1 MRWTPGGQSG
11 DVEDR
16 RGQSYGGG
24 FRGGPASIGII
35 LVLLVLSLLTGR
47 NLLGLLGPGTIDSI
61 ESPSQTSGPPGDESP
76 EEKRLFQFVD
86 FVVGD
91 AQNTWAQLLGNGY
104 RRATVVVFRG
114 ATPTAC
120 GVGQSAMGPFYCPL
134 DEKVY
139 IDLGFY
145 DELRRRFGAPGDFAQ
160 AYVITHETR
169 ASRAASARN
178 RCAGASAP
186 GTASRCGEPALGAAG
201 TAGRLPRRG
210 VGTFDRTAQPPRARG
225 RRRGA
230 QRGSRHRRRPDSE
243 LHRARSPAR
252 FLHPRVVGRARAVV
266 PSRPRERRRHQ
277 LRYLRAGDGLGT
289 WGHGDMG
296 TPPRLMSLCPYVP
309 VLMSLCPRSA
319 LPDRSRATPAT
330 PRNRQRR
337 ARGSGPASCR
347 RPRGSSGSS
356 TAPADRRPSPSC
368 S

>member
-24 FRGGPASIGII
+24 FGGGPASIGII

-76 EEKRLFQFVD
+76 EEKRLFQFVN
-86 FVVGD
+86 FVVDD

-160 AYVITHETR
+160 AYVITHEI
-169 ASRAASARN
+169 
-178 RCAGASAP
+178 GHHVQH
-186 GTASRCGEPALGAAG
+186 L
-201 TAGRLPRRG
+201 RG
-210 VGTFDRTAQPPRARG
+210 IDSQVRQL
-225 RRRGA
+225 
-230 QRGSRHRRRPDSE
+230 QERRPDVANQLSVRLE
-243 LHRARSPAR
+243 LQADC
-252 FLHPRVVGRARAVV
+252 L
-266 PSRPRERRRHQ
+266 
-277 LRYLRAGDGLGT
+277 AGV
-289 WGHGDMG
+289 WGHSTAQRNILERGD
-296 TPPRLMSLCPYVP
+296 VEE
-309 VLMSLCPRSA
+309 A
-319 LPDRSRATPAT
+319 LNAAAAIGDDRIQSSTGRGVQPDSFTH
-330 PRNRQRR
+330 
-337 ARGSGPASCR
+337 
-347 RPRGSSGSS
+347 GSS
-356 TAPADRRPSPSC
+356 AERVQWFRRGLESGDVNSC
-368 S
+368 DTIGRGTN

>member
-1 MRWTPGGQSG
+1 MRWTPGAQSG

-160 AYVITHETR
+160 AYVITHEIGHHVQHLRGIDSQVRQLQEQRPDVANQLSVRLELQADCLAGVWGHSTAQR
-169 ASRAASARN
+169 NLLERGDVEEALNAA
-178 RCAGASAP
+178 
-186 GTASRCGEPALGAAG
+186 AAIG
-201 TAGRLPRRG
+201 DDRIQSSTGRG
-210 VGTFDRTAQPPRARG
+210 VQ
-225 RRRGA
+225 
-230 QRGSRHRRRPDSE
+230 PDSFT
-243 LHRARSPAR
+243 H
-252 FLHPRVVGRARAVV
+252 
-266 PSRPRERRRHQ
+266 
-277 LRYLRAGDGLGT
+277 
-289 WGHGDMG
+289 
-296 TPPRLMSLCPYVP
+296 
-309 VLMSLCPRSA
+309 
-319 LPDRSRATPAT
+319 
-330 PRNRQRR
+330 
-337 ARGSGPASCR
+337 
-347 RPRGSSGSS
+347 GSS
-356 TAPADRRPSPSC
+356 TERVQWFRRGLESGDVSSC
-368 S
+368 DTFGRGTN

>member
-1 MRWTPGGQSG
+1 MRWTPGAQSG

-47 NLLGLLGPGTIDSI
+47 NLLGLLGPGTIESI

-160 AYVITHETR
+160 AYVITHEI
-169 ASRAASARN
+169 
-178 RCAGASAP
+178 GHHVQH
-186 GTASRCGEPALGAAG
+186 L
-201 TAGRLPRRG
+201 RG
-210 VGTFDRTAQPPRARG
+210 IDSQVRQL
-225 RRRGA
+225 
-230 QRGSRHRRRPDSE
+230 QERRPDVANQLSVRLE
-243 LHRARSPAR
+243 LQADC
-252 FLHPRVVGRARAVV
+252 L
-266 PSRPRERRRHQ
+266 
-277 LRYLRAGDGLGT
+277 AGV
-289 WGHGDMG
+289 WGHSTAQRNLLERGD
-296 TPPRLMSLCPYVP
+296 VEE
-309 VLMSLCPRSA
+309 A
-319 LPDRSRATPAT
+319 LNAAAAIGDDRIQSSTGRGVQPDSFTH
-330 PRNRQRR
+330 
-337 ARGSGPASCR
+337 
-347 RPRGSSGSS
+347 GSS
-356 TAPADRRPSPSC
+356 AERVQWFRRGLESGDVTSC
-368 S
+368 DTFGRGTD

>member
-1 MRWTPGGQSG
+1 MRWTPGAQSG

-160 AYVITHETR
+160 AYVITHEI
-169 ASRAASARN
+169 
-178 RCAGASAP
+178 GHHVQH
-186 GTASRCGEPALGAAG
+186 L
-201 TAGRLPRRG
+201 RG
-210 VGTFDRTAQPPRARG
+210 IDSQVRQL
-225 RRRGA
+225 
-230 QRGSRHRRRPDSE
+230 QERRPDVANQLSVRLE
-243 LHRARSPAR
+243 LQADC
-252 FLHPRVVGRARAVV
+252 L
-266 PSRPRERRRHQ
+266 
-277 LRYLRAGDGLGT
+277 AGV
-289 WGHGDMG
+289 WGHSTAQRNILEQGDVEEALDAAAAIG
-296 TPPRLMSLCPYVP
+296 DDRIQS
-309 VLMSLCPRSA
+309 SA
-319 LPDRSRATPAT
+319 ERGVRPDSFTH
-330 PRNRQRR
+330 
-337 ARGSGPASCR
+337 
-347 RPRGSSGSS
+347 GSS
-356 TAPADRRPSPSC
+356 AQRVQWFRRGLESGDVNSC
-368 S
+368 DTFGRGTN